1 MTRPNLLTMLK
12 AERDALNDRIK
23 LIEDGERKAA
33 YDAHMQAQ
41 HLAVNEARVAA
52 GKRQISSSEFYS
64 GILMDEEEG
73 AR

>member
-23 LIEDGERKAA
+23 LIEEGERKAA
-33 YDAHMQAQ
+33 YDASMQAQ

-52 GKRQISSSEFYS
+52 GKRQITAGEFYN
-64 GILMDEEEG
+64 GILADEAEG